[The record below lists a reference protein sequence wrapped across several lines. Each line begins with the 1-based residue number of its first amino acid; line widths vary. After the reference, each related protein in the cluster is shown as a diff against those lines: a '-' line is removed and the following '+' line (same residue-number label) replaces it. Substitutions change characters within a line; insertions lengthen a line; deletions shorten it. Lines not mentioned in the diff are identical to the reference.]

1 MQHSQP
7 PLVVTLQPA
16 GVGVFSTAVSE
27 IAVLI
32 KRSNS
37 QSRGKSRAWGWAIAS
52 LGEPSEGEKTAREAR
67 ERRNAVVLVLGQLRV
82 MCCPARDEH
91 GSSTRCSHAHPEK
104 PNLTWRKRS
113 SPTRR
118 LRARW
123 RCTSFQLSPRC
134 CWLFVVVFSS
144 FFFLYSA
151 RGGPAG
157 LANKVTQHLGRIG
170 RGGEPPFLGLGGSRG
185 RLGSARRTA
194 PSVGPLQHHG
204 QRPVQHHGQLPG
216 AGAVQHHGQR
226 PGLAPLSTADGGGSA
241 RLVPPLRCAPTT
253 ATAVVLG
260 AGGAGLPA
268 PLPPFSGIPLRTSG
282 WRAGQRQGVS
292 GCHRGGGV
300 GWEGGDPRQAGVLIS
315 AASRGVFLI
324 TSTGI
329 SAWSRAAV
337 PVVSLSCSPFGCC
350 WFRLPG
356 LFSSRISYC
365 CCREGV
371 SLLRARAE
379 GNEGEVSWE
388 ALPSR
393 LERKWL
399 SVLLMHLI
407 SPLPSPPARTHQILG
422 VSCCIN
428 LLN

>member
-1 MQHSQP
+1 M
-7 PLVVTLQPA
+7 
-16 GVGVFSTAVSE
+16 
-27 IAVLI
+27 
-32 KRSNS
+32 
-37 QSRGKSRAWGWAIAS
+37 
-52 LGEPSEGEKTAREAR
+52 
-67 ERRNAVVLVLGQLRV
+67 
-82 MCCPARDEH
+82 
-91 GSSTRCSHAHPEK
+91 
-104 PNLTWRKRS
+104 
-113 SPTRR
+113 
-118 LRARW
+118 
-123 RCTSFQLSPRC
+123 
-134 CWLFVVVFSS
+134 
-144 FFFLYSA
+144 
-151 RGGPAG
+151 
-157 LANKVTQHLGRIG
+157 ANKVTQHLGRIG

-329 SAWSRAAV
+329 SA
-337 PVVSLSCSPFGCC
+337 
-350 WFRLPG
+350 
-356 LFSSRISYC
+356 
-365 CCREGV
+365 
-371 SLLRARAE
+371 
-379 GNEGEVSWE
+379 
-388 ALPSR
+388 
-393 LERKWL
+393 
-399 SVLLMHLI
+399 
-407 SPLPSPPARTHQILG
+407 
-422 VSCCIN
+422 
-428 LLN
+428 